1 MTAFRNPQPAVSAIA
16 EDVLQGLSASPKW
29 LPPKL
34 FYDAAGSLLF
44 EQITELPEYY
54 LTRTERAIF
63 QSYAKE
69 IVEQAG
75 SNLTLIELGA
85 GSASKTTLLIQ
96 AMSQRQLQ
104 VDFYPVDVSP
114 EALQGA
120 TTSLNGSFPR
130 LHVRPIVA
138 DYSQGIPQLA
148 SLSGRKLV
156 LFIGSTIGNFGPQEA
171 LEFLQRTHKSLQPD
185 DALLLGFDMVK
196 GPSLLHAAYND
207 AQRVTA
213 RFNQNLLVRIN
224 RELGGGFVV
233 DQFRHV
239 AFWNKRES
247 RIEMHL
253 ESLQEQN
260 VWIEQLEKSFHF
272 VEGETI
278 HTENSYKF
286 TANSIAN
293 LLQQSGFSQ
302 EKTWTDDQGWFSVVL
317 ARTKEI

>member
-1 MTAFRNPQPAVSAIA
+1 MTAFRNPQAAVSTIA

-138 DYSQGIPQLA
+138 DYSQGILQLA

-156 LFIGSTIGNFGPQEA
+156 LFIGSTIGNFAPQEA
-171 LEFLQRTHKSLQPD
+171 LEFLQRTHKSLQPG

-196 GPSLLHAAYND
+196 SSSLLHAAYND

-224 RELGGGFVV
+224 RELGGSFVV